1 MTTDDDIRDEKKQYE
16 INRESAKIST
26 LSSGRIDKYEYLTGK
41 EILPSDQ
48 NRVIQQTK
56 FTYSF
61 LEKPLEKQAK
71 RIEDQEWKQI
81 DAIMNQNE
89 RKAGLIITKKYMK
102 NLFKKDLMKQ

>member
-48 NRVIQQTK
+48 NRVIQQAK

-61 LEKPLEKQAK
+61 LEKPLEKQTK